1 MPHLHLSSLVT
12 KKKIETGVIF
22 FHSTSRLC
30 TYPYLAHLLY
40 IIKCV
45 PHCPVLAA
53 AAPDPTDVAAGKTD
67 AAAGK
72 TDAAA
77 GKTGTPTEY
86 PATAH
91 PTSTTCG
98 QPPHRHH
105 TKRRG
110 AIYDARR
117 PTGRN
122 HRRMTTRP
130 RRHADTKITRQGE
143 TTGEPNTLAAAHP
156 TSTTCGQPP
165 RRHHTKRRGAIYD
178 SRRPAGRNHRRT
190 QHPAATR
197 PTPATVHAAD
207 ILPPTGGSGRHKWR
221 PYDTPTPR

>member
-12 KKKIETGVIF
+12 KKKIETVVIF

-53 AAPDPTDVAAGKTD
+53 AAPDPTDAAAARTDVAAGKTDAATGKTD

-77 GKTGTPTEY
+77 GKTGTPTEH

-117 PTGRN
+117 P
-122 HRRMTTRP
+122 
-130 RRHADTKITRQGE
+130 
-143 TTGEPNTLAAAHP
+143 
-156 TSTTCGQPP
+156 
-165 RRHHTKRRGAIYD
+165 
-178 SRRPAGRNHRRT
+178 AGRNHRRN
-190 QHPAATR
+190 QHTR
-197 PTPATVHAAD
+197 GCPCV
-207 ILPPTGGSGRHKWR
+207 RHLTAYR
-221 PYDTPTPR
+221 RQRAS

>member
-53 AAPDPTDVAAGKTD
+53 AAPDPTD
-67 AAAGK
+67 AAAAR

-77 GKTGTPTEY
+77 GKTGTPTEH
-86 PATAH
+86 PAT
-91 PTSTTCG
+91 
-98 QPPHRHH
+98 
-105 TKRRG
+105 
-110 AIYDARR
+110 
-117 PTGRN
+117 
-122 HRRMTTRP
+122 
-130 RRHADTKITRQGE
+130 
-143 TTGEPNTLAAAHP
+143 AHP

-178 SRRPAGRNHRRT
+178 ARRPAGRNHRRT
-190 QHPAATR
+190 QHPAAAHPTSTTCGQPPRHHHTNRRGAIYDARRPAGRNHRRTQHARGDTPNTR
-197 PTPATVHAAD
+197 
-207 ILPPTGGSGRHKWR
+207 GGPCGRHLAAYGR
-221 PYDTPTPR
+221 QRAS

>member
-12 KKKIETGVIF
+12 KKKIETIVIF

-53 AAPDPTDVAAGKTD
+53 AAPDPTD

-77 GKTGTPTEY
+77 GKTGTPTE
-86 PATAH
+86 H
-91 PTSTTCG
+91 
-98 QPPHRHH
+98 
-105 TKRRG
+105 
-110 AIYDARR
+110 
-117 PTGRN
+117 
-122 HRRMTTRP
+122 P
-130 RRHADTKITRQGE
+130 RRLTQHPPPTANHPIATTPNVGAPFMTPVARQGE
-143 TTGEPNTLAAAHP
+143 TTGGPN
-156 TSTTCGQPP
+156 
-165 RRHHTKRRGAIYD
+165 
-178 SRRPAGRNHRRT
+178 
-190 QHPAATR
+190 
-197 PTPATVHAAD
+197 TPATVRAAD
-207 ILPPTGGSGRHKWR
+207 ILPPAGGSGRHKWR

>member
-45 PHCPVLAA
+45 PHCPVHTAV
-53 AAPDPTDVAAGKTD
+53 APDPTD
-67 AAAGK
+67 AAAAR

-77 GKTGTPTEY
+77 GKTGTPTEH
-86 PATAH
+86 PAT
-91 PTSTTCG
+91 
-98 QPPHRHH
+98 
-105 TKRRG
+105 
-110 AIYDARR
+110 
-117 PTGRN
+117 
-122 HRRMTTRP
+122 
-130 RRHADTKITRQGE
+130 
-143 TTGEPNTLAAAHP
+143 AHP

-178 SRRPAGRNHRRT
+178 ARRPAGRNHRRMT
-190 QHPAATR
+190 TRPRRHAQHPRLSVR
-197 PTPATVHAAD
+197 PTSCRLRAAAGVINGAPMTHRHQDNPAERNRRRT
-207 ILPPTGGSGRHKWR
+207 
-221 PYDTPTPR
+221 

>member
-53 AAPDPTDVAAGKTD
+53 AAPDPTD
-67 AAAGK
+67 
-72 TDAAA
+72 AAA
-77 GKTGTPTEY
+77 GKTGSPTEH
-86 PATAH
+86 PAAAH
-91 PTSTTCG
+91 PASTTCG

-130 RRHADTKITRQGE
+130 RRPAQH
-143 TTGEPNTLAAAHP
+143 
-156 TSTTCGQPP
+156 P
-165 RRHHTKRRGAIYD
+165 RRHAQHPRRHAQHP
-178 SRRPAGRNHRRT
+178 RRPM
-190 QHPAATR
+190 R
-197 PTPATVHAAD
+197 PTSCRLRAAAGVINGAPTTRRHQD
-207 ILPPTGGSGRHKWR
+207 NPTG
-221 PYDTPTPR
+221 